1 MRIGNFL
8 KASRQQLVTCTAEET
23 AETVAVR
30 LSSCDIGA
38 MPVCGAGGALVGVI
52 SERDLVRAFAR
63 DSARLRERR
72 VRDLMSREVVTC
84 APEESMAAAQKL
96 MNDHRIRHLAVVEG
110 ARVVGMLSIRDTI
123 VARLGETRDEV
134 DVLRDAVVAAG
145 HV

>member
-1 MRIGNFL
+1 MRVGDFL
-8 KASRQQLVTCTAEET
+8 RASRQQLVTCTAEET

-38 MPVCGAGGALVGVI
+38 MPVCGADGALVGVV

-72 VRDLMSREVVTC
+72 VRDLMSREVVAC

-96 MNDHRIRHLAVVEG
+96 MHDHRIRHVPVVEG
-110 ARVVGMLSIRDTI
+110 ARVVGMVSIRDTI

-134 DVLRDAVVAAG
+134 DVRRDAVVAAG
-145 HV
+145 HA